1 MLIHVL
7 NLDRTPDRL
16 REFLAVNEHLGEL
29 ARFPAIDGQALDVAA
44 LVESGVI
51 EEGVLATYTRGAI
64 GAALSH
70 LALWSR
76 AIDAQEITTICEDDA
91 IFNRHFDDSAQSV
104 MARLPADWDLIAW
117 GWNFDA
123 QIALDFLPGVSVC
136 AVECDQD
143 QMRASAPA
151 FQRQAFSPQ
160 PIRLLRSFGAVCYT
174 VSPKGAQ
181 ALKSLCF
188 PIREMTVVFPGRNG
202 LRELP
207 NIGVDVMMSNAYSLT
222 QSFVA
227 FPPLV
232 ITKNERSK
240 STIQL
245 AEAGA

>member
-16 REFLAVNEHLGEL
+16 REFLAVNDHLGDL
-29 ARFPAIDGQALDVAA
+29 ARFPAIDGQALDVPA
-44 LVESGVI
+44 LVDSGAI
-51 EEGVLATYTRGAI
+51 EQGVLETYTRGAI

-70 LALWSR
+70 VALWTQ
-76 AIDAQEITTICEDDA
+76 AIEAHEVLTICEDDA
-91 IFNRHFDDSAQSV
+91 IFNRYFVDAAQSV
-104 MARLPADWDLIAW
+104 IARLPPDWDLIAW

-123 QIALDFLPGVSVC
+123 QIAMDFLPGVSICV
-136 AVECDQD
+136 VGCDQD
-143 QMRASAPA
+143 QMRASVST
-151 FQRQAFSPQ
+151 FQQQVISPQ
-160 PIRLLRSFGAVCYT
+160 PIRLLRSFGAVCYS
-174 VSPKGAQ
+174 VSPRGAE

-188 PIREMTVVFPGRNG
+188 PIREMRVVFPGPSG

-207 NIGVDVMMSNAYSLT
+207 NLGIDVMMSNTYSQT

-232 ITKNERSK
+232 ITKNERAK

-245 AEAGA
+245 AEAGS

>member
-16 REFLAVNEHLGEL
+16 QEFLAVNDHLGEL
-29 ARFPAIDGQALDVAA
+29 ARSSAIDGQALDVPA

-51 EEGVLATYTRGAI
+51 EEGVLRTYTRGAI

-70 LALWSR
+70 VALWTR
-76 AIDAQEITTICEDDA
+76 AIEAQQIMTICEDDA
-91 IFNRHFDDSAQSV
+91 IFNRHFVDAAQSV

-123 QIALDFLPGVSVC
+123 QIAMDFLPGVSICV
-136 AVECDQD
+136 VGCDQD
-143 QMRASAPA
+143 QMRTGVAT
-151 FQRQAFSPQ
+151 FRQQVFSPQ
-160 PIRLLRSFGAVCYT
+160 PIRLLRSFGAVCYS

-188 PIREMTVVFPGRNG
+188 PIREMHVVFPGPSG

-207 NIGVDVMMSNAYSLT
+207 NLGVDVMMANAYSQT

-232 ITKNERSK
+232 ITKNERAK
-240 STIQL
+240 STIQP
-245 AEAGA
+245 ADAGA

>member
-16 REFLAVNEHLGEL
+16 REFLAVNDHLGEL
-29 ARFPAIDGQALDVAA
+29 VRCPAVDGQALDVPA
-44 LVESGVI
+44 LVRSGAI
-51 EEGVLATYTRGAI
+51 EEGVLATYTPGAI

-70 LALWSR
+70 LALWTR
-76 AIDAQEITTICEDDA
+76 AIEAQEIITICEDDA
-91 IFNRHFDDSAQSV
+91 IFNRHFVDAAQSV

-123 QIALDFLPGVSVC
+123 QIAMDFLPGVSICV
-136 AVECDQD
+136 VECDQD

-151 FQRQAFSPQ
+151 FQQQVFSPQ
-160 PIRLLRSFGAVCYT
+160 PIRLLRSFGAVCYS
-174 VSPKGAQ
+174 VSPKGAE

-188 PIREMTVVFPGRNG
+188 PIREMRVVFPGPNG

-207 NIGVDVMMSNAYSLT
+207 NLGVDVMMSNAYPQT

-232 ITKNERSK
+232 ITKNERAR